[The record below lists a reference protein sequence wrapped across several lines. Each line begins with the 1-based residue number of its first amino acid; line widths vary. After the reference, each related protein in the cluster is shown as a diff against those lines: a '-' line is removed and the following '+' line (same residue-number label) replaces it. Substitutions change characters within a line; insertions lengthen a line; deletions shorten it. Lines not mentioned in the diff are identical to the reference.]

1 MYIVASSAFKS
12 AQSVGGVVIQ
22 RMCEQELAEDGA
34 VRNMV
39 SYMMSRS
46 IPQIASYYYEAA
58 KWPQNNPKI
67 SHTLLSLTTSQPHN
81 LAFDPY
87 VIAQCVPVWHTI

>member
-1 MYIVASSAFKS
+1 MHVYIVASSAFKS

-39 SYMMSRS
+39 SYMVSRS
-46 IPQIASYYYEAA
+46 IPGNLLHGHGVA
-58 KWPQNNPKI
+58 KFE
-67 SHTLLSLTTSQPHN
+67 S
-81 LAFDPY
+81 
-87 VIAQCVPVWHTI
+87 TI